1 MSILWKDHFNDF
13 NGIIRSEVLF
23 KNTDL
28 KTSIKFREKYW
39 YWCLIFKKN
48 WRLVSCNFTGKK
60 PPARVFSSKFC
71 WILMNVRLNFNF
83 SHHIYFVH
91 HHWQS
96 SWYKTKGKPLIIS
109 FSCCPL
115 FYLKQI
121 LNLKVWRCAIK
132 PVKPGVNWRFKN
144 VLLWHLIKCY
154 MQTFRLVLHVAFP
167 FTLTTYFAN
176 CFTSI
181 QSWSENFIL

>member
-1 MSILWKDHFNDF
+1 MYTAILLEKNLQHGCFPVNFVKLSRTTNSVEYLWMS
-13 NGIIRSEVLF
+13 
-23 KNTDL
+23 
-28 KTSIKFREKYW
+28 
-39 YWCLIFKKN
+39 
-48 WRLVSCNFTGKK
+48 
-60 PPARVFSSKFC
+60 A
-71 WILMNVRLNFNF
+71 WISTF

-96 SWYKTKGKPLIIS
+96 SWYKTKGKPLIIL
-109 FSCCPL
+109 FSCCSL

-132 PVKPGVNWRFKN
+132 PVKPGVNWRFEN
-144 VLLWHLIKCY
+144 VILWHLIKCY
-154 MQTFRLVLHVAFP
+154 MQTFRLLLHVAFP

-181 QSWSENFIL
+181 HSRSENVIL